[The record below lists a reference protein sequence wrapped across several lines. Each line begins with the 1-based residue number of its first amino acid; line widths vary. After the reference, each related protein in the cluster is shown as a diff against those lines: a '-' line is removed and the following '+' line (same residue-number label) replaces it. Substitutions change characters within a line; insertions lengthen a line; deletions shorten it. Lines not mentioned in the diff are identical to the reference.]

1 MEFVTAKKGTP
12 HFTSEHFRSILTAIC
27 GTGTYVADLYDKL
40 EPELAANN
48 VIKIHSGC
56 LLHHGGVFWVKTGT
70 YDEVTYQNGTQGM
83 QRIDLV
89 VGRYT
94 KDAETGIENGEW
106 VVIQGT
112 PAESDPVAP
121 DYTAGDMQE
130 GDLIDDCP
138 LFEIYF
144 DGINVVEIKKLVEET
159 TNIDEM
165 KKEITQLNSKIGVV
179 YQNSR
184 ADIQMPSKTSTTLKS
199 LTLPAGTY
207 IVCASYCFSESFS
220 EVCSLEVFNGQLSFV
235 PTVRG
240 TGMYGG
246 GLAVSFVYKS
256 TEEATLTMSAW
267 QGSANTVMAQSIQF
281 DAVRIK

>member
-56 LLHHGGVFWVKTGT
+56 LLHHGGVFWVKSGT

-165 KKEITQLNSKIGVV
+165 KKEITQLN
-179 YQNSR
+179 N
-184 ADIQMPSKTSTTLKS
+184 
-199 LTLPAGTY
+199 
-207 IVCASYCFSESFS
+207 
-220 EVCSLEVFNGQLSFV
+220 N
-235 PTVRG
+235 
-240 TGMYGG
+240 
-246 GLAVSFVYKS
+246 
-256 TEEATLTMSAW
+256 
-267 QGSANTVMAQSIQF
+267 
-281 DAVRIK
+281 